1 MTKVYVVTFMP
12 YKYLEGLTS
21 ADIAFEATGK
31 TAKEMFEFAGV
42 AVLGTMVRDPKKI
55 KPKEKRTIE
64 KTAPNISKLLFD
76 FLDELIFLKDA
87 EQMFFSEFKVEV
99 SGKEGDYS
107 LKVEAKGEKI
117 DPKRHDIVIDAKAV
131 TMHKF
136 EVKKTAKGWRAQ
148 VIIDV

>member
-1 MTKVYVVTFMP
+1 MGYSDTMP
-12 YKYLEGLTS
+12 YRYLEGLTS

-31 TAKEMFEFAGV
+31 TAEEMFESAGV
-42 AVLGTMVRDPKKI
+42 AVLGTMVHDPKKI
-55 KPKEKRTIE
+55 KPKVKRMIE
-64 KTAPNISKLLFD
+64 KTASDIGKLLFD
-76 FLDELIFLKDA
+76 FIDELIFLKDA
-87 EQMFFSEFKVEV
+87 EQMFFSKFKAKI

-107 LKVEAKGEKI
+107 LIVEARGEKI

-136 EVKKTAKGWRAQ
+136 EVKQTPSGWRAQ

>member
-1 MTKVYVVTFMP
+1 MP

-31 TAKEMFEFAGV
+31 TVEEMFESAGV

-55 KPKEKRTIE
+55 AAKTKKTIT
-64 KTAPNISKLLFD
+64 KKAPEIEKLLFD

-87 EQMFFSEFKVEV
+87 ERMFFSEFKAKI

-107 LKVEAKGEKI
+107 LIVEAKGEKI
-117 DPKRHDIVIDAKAV
+117 DPKRHDIAIDAKAV

-136 EVKKTAKGWRAQ
+136 EVKKTASGWRAQ

>member
-1 MTKVYVVTFMP
+1 MP

-21 ADIAFEATGK
+21 ADVAFEATGK
-31 TAKEMFEFAGV
+31 TPEEMFESAGT

-55 KPKEKRTIE
+55 KPKTKVSIE
-64 KTAPNISKLLFD
+64 KKEKSIEKLLFD

-87 EQMFFSEFKVEV
+87 EQMFFSEFKVNI
-99 SGKEGDYS
+99 SGKEGDYL
-107 LKVEAKGEKI
+107 LKAEAFGEKI

-136 EVKKTAKGWRAQ
+136 KVEKTAEGWRTQ

>member
-1 MTKVYVVTFMP
+1 MP

-31 TAKEMFEFAGV
+31 TAEEMFESAGV
-42 AVLGTMVRDPKKI
+42 AVLGTMVRDPTNI
-55 KPKEKRTIE
+55 KPKTKKTIA
-64 KTAPNISKLLFD
+64 KKAPTIDKLLFD

-87 EQMFFSEFKVEV
+87 EQMFFSEFKAKV
-99 SGKEGDYS
+99 SGKEGNY
-107 LKVEAKGEKI
+107 KVIIEASGEKI

-136 EVKKTAKGWRAQ
+136 EVKKTATGWRAQ